1 MSQSQAINLETTL
14 PPHDLDAEE
23 AVLGSLLID
32 PEAIDCVVKWLLPQ
46 DFYREKNRWTF
57 ECCLEAQRWGQPT
70 NQIIVAS
77 ELARRHQLEASGGAA
92 YISHLVSSTPTSVH
106 VEHYA
111 QIVYRLSF
119 MRKLISAANQ
129 ISAIGYESP
138 PDVGE
143 AIDRVDDILSRLR
156 NGVERT
162 RGGFKL

>member
-1 MSQSQAINLETTL
+1 MTEQQTSNVKL
-14 PPHDLDAEE
+14 PPYNLDAEE

-32 PEAIDCVVKWLLPQ
+32 PESIGIIVAWLVPA
-46 DFYREKNRWTF
+46 DFYREKNRWTY
-57 ECCLEAQRWGQPT
+57 ESCLEVQRQGQAI
-70 NQIIVAS
+70 NQITVAH
-77 ELARRHQLEASGGAA
+77 ELARHNQLEAAGGAA
-92 YISHLVSSTPTSVH
+92 YMGHLISATPTSVH
-106 VEHYA
+106 IEYYA
-111 QIVYRLSF
+111 RIVQRLSF